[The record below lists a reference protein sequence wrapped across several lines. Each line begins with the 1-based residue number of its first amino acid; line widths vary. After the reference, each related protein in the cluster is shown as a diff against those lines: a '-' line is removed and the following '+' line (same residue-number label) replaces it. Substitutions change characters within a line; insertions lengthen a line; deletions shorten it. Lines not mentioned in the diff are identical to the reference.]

1 LKTNPRI
8 YAGIFLTSMSVLTL
22 ELALTRVF
30 SATMYYHFAF
40 LAISV
45 ALFGA
50 GASGVAVFLL
60 DERLRRRPTEVLLAV
75 FTLAFAAGVVVALVA
90 VLTNPL
96 STSPGKSNFWSIAL
110 IYVSTAIPFVFAG
123 CAITLAITRYASD
136 ASRVYLFDLAGAAAG
151 CLLLIPLLNLLGGVN
166 GILFIAVLAAVSAI
180 VFSIGS
186 KRLTIMSAVAAAA
199 LSIFLAV
206 NLQTGMLAIRWAK
219 GLKTTDEIFSKWNS
233 FSHITVTGDLRQ
245 SSLQILIDADACTYV
260 MRNAGLGRALPDPP
274 VTAGGLVYRLKRN
287 SEVLII
293 GPGGGND
300 VLTARLSGQ
309 KRITAVEVNGII
321 ARDVMQREPI
331 RSYSGDLYGQ
341 PDVRVVIDEG
351 RSFISN
357 SHARYDIIEATMVD
371 TWAATAAGAFSLA
384 ENNLYTVEAF
394 KDYIR
399 HLTPDGILSMT
410 RWYYEPP
417 DQLMRLITITRQAMT
432 ELEAEDHSG
441 IFKRPGRH
449 FILVKFG
456 KDEQRLPATFLFKQ
470 SEFTDAEIAE
480 VERLAAVKGFTVLYT
495 PRTQPDPRY
504 ASIITADDITPVVE
518 SWVSNI
524 SPTRDDNPF
533 FFNTLRLSHIGDAL
547 VGTEEWR
554 KTNLGTY
561 ILFSLLP
568 ISAVLVVAFIIG
580 PLLVSGVRARTASRG
595 RLAFLLYFA
604 GLGLGFIL
612 IEIAMIQKFILFLGH
627 PVYALAVVL
636 FSILCFCGIGSAI
649 TRRFRQETLPDTLAK
664 VLGAV
669 AALVVIYVLVL
680 SPLFYRL
687 VHLPEAARIA
697 LAVVLLAPLAMA
709 MGMPMPIGIRIAA
722 DRAPQLIPWAWG
734 LNGAASVLGS
744 VAALAGAILTGF
756 NHVLL
761 VGAATYLVTL
771 LCAMRFRAPEPVSA

>member
-1 LKTNPRI
+1 
-8 YAGIFLTSMSVLTL
+8 
-22 ELALTRVF
+22 
-30 SATMYYHFAF
+30 
-40 LAISV
+40 
-45 ALFGA
+45 
-50 GASGVAVFLL
+50 
-60 DERLRRRPTEVLLAV
+60 
-75 FTLAFAAGVVVALVA
+75 
-90 VLTNPL
+90 
-96 STSPGKSNFWSIAL
+96 
-110 IYVSTAIPFVFAG
+110 
-123 CAITLAITRYASD
+123 
-136 ASRVYLFDLAGAAAG
+136 
-151 CLLLIPLLNLLGGVN
+151 
-166 GILFIAVLAAVSAI
+166 
-180 VFSIGS
+180 
-186 KRLTIMSAVAAAA
+186 
-199 LSIFLAV
+199 
-206 NLQTGMLAIRWAK
+206 MLAIRWAK

-260 MRNAGLGRALPDPP
+260 MKNAGLGRARPDPP

-309 KRITAVEVNGII
+309 KHITAVEVNGII

-331 RSYSGDLYGQ
+331 RSYSGDLYRQ
-341 PDVRVVIDEG
+341 PDVRVIVDEG
-351 RSFISN
+351 RSFISR

-441 IFKRPGRH
+441 SFKRPGRH

-470 SEFTDAEIAE
+470 SEFTDAEIGE
-480 VERLAAVKGFTVLYT
+480 IERLAAAKGFTVLYT

-504 ASIITADDITPVVE
+504 ASIITADDITPGVE

-547 VGTEEWR
+547 RGTEEWR

-580 PLLVSGVRARTASRG
+580 PLFISGVRARTASRG

-744 VAALAGAILTGF
+744 VAALAGAILIGF

-761 VGAATYLVTL
+761 VGAATYLVAL
-771 LCAMRFRAPEPVSA
+771 LCAKRFRAREAMSA